1 LNAGNWKPQTGN
13 KIMQSLIDFFSF
25 ADPNI
30 RYVVIGSVLL
40 TASSAIVG
48 SFTFLNKKAL
58 VGDAIAHAVLPG
70 ICLGFMVSGTK
81 NPIFLIGGAFITGW
95 ISLYLVGYIT
105 SKTRIK
111 EDTAIGLIL
120 SVFFGIGI
128 VLLTIIQKSGN
139 AAQSGLDHFL
149 FGKAASLVGSD
160 LYTFATVAIVLLIAV
175 FLLFKEFS
183 LLAFDKD
190 YAKTIGL
197 PVKKIELTLTSL
209 IVLSVVI
216 GIQAVG
222 VVLMA
227 AILITPAAAARF
239 WTNKIRVMFL
249 LASLFGAF
257 SGLAGAYIS
266 YVAPQMPTGP
276 WIVIV
281 ISTIAFVSFFFAPT
295 RGVVSRMM
303 RQFTIRRTINDEN
316 VLKALYQLGE
326 ESKSFLL
333 QRYPD
338 EIIRKRKFEKENLIT
353 VLKRLKTQGYVDQTG
368 NLFGLTEEG
377 KTRGKRVVKI
387 HRLWELYLTTHLHIA
402 PDHVHED
409 ADTIEHLLTP
419 ELEAEL
425 EKTLDYPKIDPHKSE
440 IPYS

>member
-1 LNAGNWKPQTGN
+1 MN
-13 KIMQSLIDFFSF
+13 SLIDFFSF

-30 RYVVIGSVLL
+30 RFVAIGSVLL

-48 SFTFLNKKAL
+48 SFTFLNKRAL

-70 ICLGFMVSGTK
+70 ICLGFLLAGTK
-81 NPIFLIGGAFITGW
+81 NPLYLIAGAFVTGW
-95 ISLYLVGYIT
+95 ISLVLVDYIT
-105 SKTRIK
+105 RKTRIK

-120 SVFFGIGI
+120 SVFFGVGI
-128 VLLTIIQKSGN
+128 VLLTVIQKSGN

-149 FGKAASLVGSD
+149 FGKAAALVGED

-175 FLLFKEFS
+175 FLLFKEFA

-190 YAKTIGL
+190 FARAIGL
-197 PVKKIELTLTSL
+197 PVKRIELVLTSL
-209 IVLSVVI
+209 IVLAVVI

-239 WTNKIRVMFL
+239 WTDKIKVMFL
-249 LASLFGAF
+249 LASIFGAV

-266 YVAPQMPTGP
+266 YVAPAMPTGP

-281 ISTIAFVSFFFAPT
+281 ISCIAFISFFLAPK
-295 RGVVSRMM
+295 RGVISRVIKQSTN
-303 RQFTIRRTINDEN
+303 RKIINDEN

-326 ESKSFLL
+326 ESRNFHL
-333 QRYPD
+333 QRSVD
-338 EIIRKRKFEKENLIT
+338 EIIRRRKFQRSQLIP
-353 VLKRLKTQGYVDQTG
+353 VLKRLRSQGYLEQTG
-368 NLFGLTEEG
+368 SLWGLTEEG
-377 KTRGKRVVKI
+377 KDRGQRVVKM

-402 PDHVHED
+402 PDHVHDD

-425 EKTLDYPKIDPHKSE
+425 EAVLNYPKTDPHKSE
-440 IPYS
+440 IPYRE

>member
-1 LNAGNWKPQTGN
+1 MN
-13 KIMQSLIDFFSF
+13 SLFEFFSF
-25 ADPNI
+25 NDPNI
-30 RYVVIGSVLL
+30 IYVAVGSVLL

-48 SFTFLNKKAL
+48 SFTFLNKKSL

-70 ICLGFMVSGTK
+70 ICLGFMLSGTK
-81 NPIFLIGGAFITGW
+81 NPIYLITGAFITGW
-95 ISLYLVGYIT
+95 ISLVLVEFIT
-105 SKTRIK
+105 RRTRIK

-128 VLLTIIQKSGN
+128 LLLTVIQKSGN
-139 AAQSGLDHFL
+139 AAQSGLDHYL
-149 FGKAASLVGSD
+149 FGKAAALVGND
-160 LYTFATVAIVLLIAV
+160 LYTFATVAVVLLIAV
-175 FLLFKEFS
+175 FLLFKEFA
-183 LLAFDKD
+183 LLAFDKN
-190 YAKTIGL
+190 YAISLGL
-197 PVKKIELTLTSL
+197 PVKRIELVLTSL
-209 IVLSVVI
+209 IVLAVVI

-239 WTNKIRVMFL
+239 WTDKIRVMFL
-249 LASLFGAF
+249 LASIFGAV
-257 SGLAGAYIS
+257 SGLSGAYIS
-266 YVAPQMPTGP
+266 YIAPAMPTGP

-281 ISTIAFVSFFFAPT
+281 ISMIAFVSFFLAPR
-295 RGVVSRMM
+295 RGVISRLV
-303 RQFTIRRTINDEN
+303 RQYTIRRTINDEN

-326 ESKSFLL
+326 ENKNFFI

-338 EIIRKRKFEKENLIT
+338 EIIRRRKFEKDNLMT
-353 VLKRLKTQGYVDQTG
+353 VLSRLKRQGYVETSG
-368 NLFGLTEEG
+368 NLWGLTEEG
-377 KTRGKRVVKI
+377 MTRGKRVVKI
-387 HRLWELYLTTHLHIA
+387 HRLWEMYLTTQMHIA

-425 EKTLDYPKIDPHKSE
+425 ERTLNYPKVDPHKSE

>member
-1 LNAGNWKPQTGN
+1 ML
-13 KIMQSLIDFFSF
+13 
-25 ADPNI
+25 
-30 RYVVIGSVLL
+30 
-40 TASSAIVG
+40 
-48 SFTFLNKKAL
+48 
-58 VGDAIAHAVLPG
+58 
-70 ICLGFMVSGTK
+70 SGTK
-81 NPIFLIGGAFITGW
+81 NPVFLIGGAFITGW
-95 ISLYLVGYIT
+95 ISLVLVEYIT

-128 VLLTIIQKSGN
+128 LLLTVIQKSGN

-149 FGKAASLVGSD
+149 FGKAASLVGDD
-160 LYTFATVAIVLLIAV
+160 LYTFAAVAIALLIAV
-175 FLLFKEFS
+175 FLFFKEFT

-190 YAKTIGL
+190 YARAIGL
-197 PVKKIELTLTSL
+197 PVKRIELILTSL
-209 IVLSVVI
+209 IVLAVVI

-239 WTNKIRVMFL
+239 WTDRVRIMIL
-249 LASLFGAF
+249 LASVFGAI

-266 YVAPQMPTGP
+266 YTAPQMPTGP

-281 ISTIAFVSFFFAPT
+281 ISMIAFVSFFFAPR
-295 RGVVSRMM
+295 RGVVSRLL
-303 RQFTIRRTINDEN
+303 RQYTIRRTINDEN
-316 VLKALYQLGE
+316 ILKALYQLGE
-326 ESKSFLL
+326 ENKNFFI

-338 EIIRKRKFEKENLIT
+338 EIIRKRKFEKDNLLK
-353 VLKRLKTQGYVDQTG
+353 VLKRLRAQGYVESSG
-368 NLFGLTEEG
+368 NLWGLTEEG
-377 KTRGKRVVKI
+377 KTRGQRVVKI
-387 HRLWELYLTTHLHIA
+387 HRLWEMYLTTQLHIA

-425 EKTLDYPKIDPHKSE
+425 ERLLDYPKQDPHRSE
-440 IPYS
+440 IPYK

>member
-1 LNAGNWKPQTGN
+1 
-13 KIMQSLIDFFSF
+13 MDSLIDFFSF
-25 ADPNI
+25 SDPNI
-30 RYVVIGSVLL
+30 RFVVIGSVLL

-48 SFTFLNKKAL
+48 SFTFLNKKSL

-70 ICLGFMVSGTK
+70 ICLGFILSGTK
-81 NPIFLIGGAFITGW
+81 NPIYLITGAFITGW
-95 ISLYLVGYIT
+95 ISLMLVEFIT
-105 SKTRIK
+105 SRTRIK

-128 VLLTIIQKSGN
+128 LLLTIIQKSGN

-149 FGKAASLVGSD
+149 FGKAASLVGDD
-160 LYTFATVAIVLLIAV
+160 LYTFGAVAIILLIAV
-175 FLLFKEFS
+175 FLLFKEFT

-197 PVKKIELTLTSL
+197 PVKWIELVLTSL

-239 WTNKIRVMFL
+239 WTEKIKVMFL
-249 LASLFGAF
+249 LASIFGAV
-257 SGLAGAYIS
+257 SGLSGAYIS
-266 YVAPQMPTGP
+266 YIAPAMPTGP

-281 ISTIAFVSFFFAPT
+281 ISTIAFVSFFLAPR
-295 RGVVSRMM
+295 RGIVSRWV
-303 RQFTIRRTINDEN
+303 RQYTIRKTINDEN

-326 ESKSFLL
+326 ENKSFLL

-338 EIIRKRKFEKENLIT
+338 EIIRKRKFEKENLMA
-353 VLKRLKTQGYVDQTG
+353 VLKRLKSQGYVDNTG
-368 NLFGLTEEG
+368 NLWGLTEEG
-377 KTRGKRVVKI
+377 KMRGKRVVKI
-387 HRLWELYLTTHLHIA
+387 HRLWEMYLTTHLHIA

-425 EKTLDYPKIDPHKSE
+425 EKLLDYPKVDPHKSE